1 VTAPPEA
8 HPSAVVEP
16 EADLHDAP
24 DRSSPRSRPLLE
36 LDRLSVSFGP
46 SGPGKGPGKDQ
57 REDRVQEVVSQV
69 SLRIGAGE
77 TVCLVGESGSGK
89 TLTALSMLRLVR
101 DRGAEITGGEVRLD
115 GRDLVTLTPAE
126 ISALRGRRI
135 AMVFQEPMT
144 ALDPLFTIGDQITEV
159 IRRHRRVSRG
169 QARRE
174 ALALLER
181 VHIPDAEAQLR
192 QYPHQLSGGMRQRA
206 MIAMALSCGPDLLVA
221 DEPTTALDVTIQAQI
236 LLLLKELQR
245 DTGMSVVLITHDLG
259 IAAEIADC
267 IVVMYAGRVVEEA
280 PVHALFARPL
290 HPYTRGLLQ
299 SVVPLDSQRAS
310 RLATIHGSSPSAGEF
325 PSGCRFHP
333 RCPQATARCAA
344 EEPVLAPAAASPPP
358 DASPSSPASSTSGS
372 PDLDGHD
379 QRKVA
384 CWHPDVPSAVVVHP
398 SPVSSAPSRA
408 AEVAVAPETPLIE
421 TIRLV
426 KQFRLPGRWLGARRR
441 VRPVDDVS
449 LQIQVGETFGL
460 VGESGCGK
468 STLGRL
474 LLQLET
480 PTSGGIRFDG
490 RDLGPK
496 LTRDLGRD
504 PGPELGE
511 DPGRG
516 PAGGGARRA
525 RQHRR
530 SVQREMQM
538 VFQDPHG
545 SIDPLWSAG
554 EIIGEPLR
562 AHTKLGASARRA
574 RVLELME
581 QVGLDPAWYPRA
593 PHAFS
598 GGQRQRIGI
607 ARAIALHPRFIVA
620 DEAVSALDVSVQ
632 SQIVNLLQELKER
645 LQLTY
650 LFIGHGLNIIRHL
663 SDHVGV
669 MYLGQLV
676 EVGPVDEVFQRPAHH
691 YTRALLA
698 AIPVADPRRRQAFVP
713 LPGEIPSLADPPAG
727 CRFHTRCPAAT
738 ALCHTIPPEL
748 VQIGPKHRVSCHFP
762 A

>member
-1 VTAPPEA
+1 
-8 HPSAVVEP
+8 
-16 EADLHDAP
+16 
-24 DRSSPRSRPLLE
+24 LLE
-36 LDRLSVSFGP
+36 PALLEPALLEIDGLSVSFAA
-46 SGPGKGPGKDQ
+46 SAGPGKGKGGGEG
-57 REDRVQEVVSQV
+57 RAQEVVGQV

-144 ALDPLFTIGDQITEV
+144 AFDPLFTIGDQIMEV
-159 IRRHRRVSRG
+159 IRRHKRVSRA

-236 LLLLKELQR
+236 LLLLKDLQR

-259 IAAEIADC
+259 IAAEIADR

-280 PVHALFARPL
+280 AVHALFARPL

-310 RLATIHGSSPSAGEF
+310 HLPTIRGASPSAGEF

-344 EEPVLAPAAASPPP
+344 EEPNLAPATAPAPAWPQAPGP
-358 DASPSSPASSTSGS
+358 DPALGS
-372 PDLDGHD
+372 DLGGHD
-379 QRKVA
+379 HQRKVA
-384 CWHPDVPSAVVVHP
+384 CWHPDQSGAAIVKPRPQP

-408 AEVAVAPETPLIE
+408 AEVLVEPKKPLIE
-421 TIRLV
+421 AIRLV
-426 KQFRLPGRWLGARRR
+426 KQFRLPGRLLGARRR

-449 LQIQVGETFGL
+449 LQIEAGETFGL

-480 PTSGGIRFDG
+480 PTSGRIRFDG
-490 RDLGPK
+490 QYV
-496 LTRDLGRD
+496 GRD
-504 PGPELGE
+504 ATGDG
-511 DPGRG
+511 
-516 PAGGGARRA
+516 AGQT

-530 SVQREMQM
+530 SAQREMQM
-538 VFQDPHG
+538 VFQDPYG

-554 EIIGEPLR
+554 EIIAEPLR
-562 AHTKLGASARRA
+562 AHTRLGASERRA

-581 QVGLDPAWYPRA
+581 QVGLDPAWYQRA

-669 MYLGQLV
+669 MYLGRLV
-676 EVGPVDEVFQRPAHH
+676 ELGPVDQVFHRPAHH

-698 AIPVADPRRRQAFVP
+698 AIPVPDPRRRQQVAP
-713 LPGEIPSLADPPAG
+713 LPGEIPSLADPPPG

-738 ALCHTIPPEL
+738 ELCQTVPPEL
-748 VQIGPKHRVSCHFP
+748 VQIGLKHQVACHFP

>member
-1 VTAPPEA
+1 VTAPSEA
-8 HPSAVVEP
+8 HPAPSVEP
-16 EADLHDAP
+16 EADLHAASLPASDA
-24 DRSSPRSRPLLE
+24 RSRALLE
-36 LDRLSVSFGP
+36 PALLEIDRLSVSFAASSRPGR
-46 SGPGKGPGKDQ
+46 GKGEGKGEG
-57 REDRVQEVVSQV
+57 RAQEVVGQV

-144 ALDPLFTIGDQITEV
+144 AFDPLFTIGDQIMEV
-159 IRRHRRVSRG
+159 VRRHKRVSRA

-174 ALALLER
+174 ALVLLER

-236 LLLLKELQR
+236 LLLLKDLQR

-259 IAAEIADC
+259 IAAEIADR

-310 RLATIHGSSPSAGEF
+310 RLPTIRGASPSAGEF

-344 EEPVLAPAAASPPP
+344 EEPRLAPAPVW
-358 DASPSSPASSTSGS
+358 PSSPDPGPAAGRAAGS
-372 PDLDGHD
+372 DLGGHD

-384 CWHPDVPSAVVVHP
+384 CWHPDPSGVAIVKPSPQPSPQP
-398 SPVSSAPSRA
+398 SPVWSAPSRA
-408 AEVAVAPETPLIE
+408 AEVVVEPKKPLIE
-421 TIRLV
+421 AIRLV
-426 KQFRLPGRWLGARRR
+426 KQFRLPGRLLGARRD

-449 LQIQVGETFGL
+449 LQIEAGETFGL
-460 VGESGCGK
+460 VGESGSGK

-480 PTSGGIRFDG
+480 PTSGRIRFDG
-490 RDLGPK
+490 Q
-496 LTRDLGRD
+496 DLGRYVGRD
-504 PGPELGE
+504 ATSDGPGQT
-511 DPGRG
+511 
-516 PAGGGARRA
+516 

-530 SVQREMQM
+530 SAQREMQM
-538 VFQDPHG
+538 VFQDPYG

-554 EIIGEPLR
+554 EIIAEPLR
-562 AHTKLGASARRA
+562 AHTRLGASERRA

-581 QVGLDPAWYPRA
+581 QVGLDPAWYQRA

-669 MYLGQLV
+669 MYLGRLV
-676 EVGPVDEVFQRPAHH
+676 ELGPVDDVFLRPAHH

-698 AIPVADPRRRQAFVP
+698 AIPVPDPGRRQQVAP
-713 LPGEIPSLADPPAG
+713 LPGEIPSLADPPPG

-738 ALCHTIPPEL
+738 ELCQTVLPEL
-748 VQIGPKHRVSCHFP
+748 VQIGPKHQVACHFP

>member
-1 VTAPPEA
+1 
-8 HPSAVVEP
+8 
-16 EADLHDAP
+16 
-24 DRSSPRSRPLLE
+24 LLE
-36 LDRLSVSFGP
+36 IDRLSVSFGP
-46 SGPGKGPGKDQ
+46 SGPAGRRSRDQ
-57 REDRVQEVVSQV
+57 QENRAQEVVGQV

-115 GRDLVTLTPAE
+115 GRDLVSLSPAE

-144 ALDPLFTIGDQITEV
+144 AFDPLFTIGDQIIEV
-159 IRRHRRVSRG
+159 IRRHKRVPRA

-245 DTGMSVVLITHDLG
+245 ETGMSVVLITHDLG
-259 IAAEIADC
+259 IAAEIADRV
-267 IVVMYAGRVVEEA
+267 VVMYAGRVVEEA

-310 RLATIHGSSPSAGEF
+310 RLATIRGSSPSAAEF

-333 RCPQATARCAA
+333 RCPQGTARCAT
-344 EEPVLAPAAASPPP
+344 EEPRLAPAWPPP
-358 DASPSSPASSTSGS
+358 SATATTAPPGSSSSSSSSSSALTRASSQRD
-372 PDLDGHD
+372 DLDAPD
-379 QRKVA
+379 QRRVA
-384 CWHPDVPSAVVVHP
+384 CWHPDLPGAVVVP
-398 SPVSSAPSRA
+398 SGPASSGASPA
-408 AEVAVAPETPLIE
+408 AAAVAVQSEAPLIE
-421 TIRLV
+421 TICLV
-426 KQFRLPGRWLGARRR
+426 KHFRLPGRFLGARRR
-441 VRPVDDVS
+441 IRPVDEVS
-449 LQIQVGETFGL
+449 LQIQAGETFGL

-480 PTSGGIRFDG
+480 PTSGRIRFDG
-490 RDLGPK
+490 Q
-496 LTRDLGRD
+496 DLGRGLERD
-504 PGPELGE
+504 AAR
-511 DPGRG
+511 D
-516 PAGGGARRA
+516 GATRSR
-525 RQHRR
+525 HRR

-538 VFQDPHG
+538 VFQDPYG

-554 EIIGEPLR
+554 EIIAEPLR
-562 AHTKLGASARRA
+562 AHTKLGAAERRA
-574 RVLELME
+574 RVAELME

-607 ARAIALHPRFIVA
+607 ARAIALHPKFIVA

-669 MYLGQLV
+669 MYLGKLV
-676 EVGPVDEVFQRPAHH
+676 ELGPVDEVFQRPAHH

-698 AIPVADPRRRQAFVP
+698 AIPVPDPRRRQAFVP

-738 ALCHTIPPEL
+738 TLCQTVPPEL
-748 VQIGPKHRVSCHFP
+748 VQIGPKHQVACHFP